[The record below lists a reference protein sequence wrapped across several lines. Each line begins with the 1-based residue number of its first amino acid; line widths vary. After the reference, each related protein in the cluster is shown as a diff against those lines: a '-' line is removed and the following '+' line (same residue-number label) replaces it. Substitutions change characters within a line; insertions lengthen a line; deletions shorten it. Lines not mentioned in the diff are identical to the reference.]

1 MTAGQL
7 TVSSPGTGQPG
18 WVGKLARAL
27 TTIYERPE
35 AAARCRRGL
44 GKPPMEVPEMWEYC
58 VPVVMTLPEDS
69 PWRRRIEQAT
79 HHVLTLYAV
88 HQQSQRDSMHKTA
101 TPGEHA
107 DAAERRSVGA
117 ACRRL
122 YEETSSEG
130 VRRRFLAA
138 ATAQS
143 VPELA
148 GHLRC
153 LVTLLRGEKIPLD
166 YLALAWDIADW
177 PDPRRRARVRRR
189 WGLDFYRVTTS
200 QAGRAQPGDDQK
212 EPIS

>member
-1 MTAGQL
+1 MTSGQI
-7 TVSSPGTGQPG
+7 TASTTGTGQPG
-18 WVGKLARAL
+18 WIPKLGQAL
-27 TTIYERPE
+27 TTIFERPE

-58 VPVVMTLPEDS
+58 VPVVMTVPEDS
-69 PWRRRIEQAT
+69 PRRRRIEQAT
-79 HHVLTLYAV
+79 HHALTLYAV
-88 HQQSQRDSMHKTA
+88 HQQSQRDSMHTTA
-101 TPGEHA
+101 TRGGPA
-107 DAAERRSVGA
+107 DAAGRYSVGS

-153 LVTLLRGEKIPLD
+153 LVTLLRGQKIPLD
-166 YLALAWDIADW
+166 YIGLSQNIADW

-189 WGLDFYRVTTS
+189 WGLDFYRVTHS
-200 QAGRAQPGDDQK
+200 QAGSAQPGNDPK
-212 EPIS
+212 EPIP

>member
-1 MTAGQL
+1 MTAGQI
-7 TVSSPGTGQPG
+7 TGSSPGTGPG
-18 WVGKLARAL
+18 WIPKLAQAL
-27 TTIYERPE
+27 TVIYERPE

-58 VPVVMTLPEDS
+58 MPVVMTIPEDG

-79 HHVLTLYAV
+79 HHTLTLYAV
-88 HQQSQRDSMHKTA
+88 HQQSQRDSMHKMTA
-101 TPGEHA
+101 RGEHGS
-107 DAAERRSVGA
+107 AAERHSVGS

-148 GHLRC
+148 GHLRR

-166 YLALAWDIADW
+166 YVALFRDITDW
-177 PDPRRRARVRRR
+177 PDPGRRARVRRR
-189 WGLDFYRVTTS
+189 WGLDFHRVTTS
-200 QAGRAQPGDDQK
+200 QAGRTQPADDQK
-212 EPIS
+212 ERIP